1 MPRTPPS
8 DTAIHAPDLKTV
20 WAEPAYSGVTSFFR
34 RRYAAS
40 AAGADIAVLGIPLDV
55 ATSYRPGTRFGPQ
68 AIRRISA
75 LFEPIDPVW
84 PFRTNPFETHAIV
97 DIGDVSWDKGHP
109 ETIVPA
115 IERRAAAAIG
125 EGTRLLSLGGDHFA
139 TYPLLRAHA
148 ARHGP
153 LALVQFDA
161 HQDTWDDDGAR
172 IDHGTFVTRAV
183 REGLIEPDRSIQ
195 IGIRTLA
202 PDTHGIAI
210 VDAGA
215 VMRLGVEGVVAAVRA
230 RVGAAAT
237 YLSFDIDALDPAFA
251 PGTGTP
257 VPGGLSSREALAI
270 LRGLSGVDIMGA
282 DIVEVSPPYDHADMT
297 ANAAA
302 AIAQTLIVL
311 MAAASGPTRS

>member
-1 MPRTPPS
+1 MPKSPPS

-34 RRYAAS
+34 RRYVAS
-40 AAGADIAVLGIPLDV
+40 ATGADVAVLGIPLDV
-55 ATSYRPGTRFGPQ
+55 ATSYRPGARFGPQ
-68 AIRRISA
+68 AIRRVSA

-84 PFRTNPFETHAIV
+84 PFGTNPFETHAVV
-97 DIGDVSWDKGHP
+97 DLGDVAWDKGHP
-109 ETIVPA
+109 EMIVPA
-115 IERRAAAAIG
+115 IEHRAAAVIG
-125 EGTRLLSLGGDHFA
+125 EGARLLSLGGDHFA

-148 ARHGP
+148 ARQGA

-172 IDHGTFVTRAV
+172 IDHGTFVTRAA
-183 REGLIEPDRSIQ
+183 REGLIDPARSIQ

-202 PDTHGIAI
+202 PDTRGIEI
-210 VDAGA
+210 IDAEA
-215 VMRLGVEGVVAAVRA
+215 VMRRSVDGVVEAIRA
-230 RVGAAAT
+230 RVGAGPV

-257 VPGGLSSREALAI
+257 VPGGMTSREALAV
-270 LRGLSGVDIMGA
+270 LRGLSGLAVVGA
-282 DIVEVSPPYDHADMT
+282 DVVEVSPPYDHADMT

-302 AIAQTLIVL
+302 AIAQTLVVL
-311 MAAASGPTRS
+311 LTATPRS